1 MQVKEIET
9 KLQKAIALGHLY
21 FKQKLVEKEIEIMH
35 RSDNADIHDELW
47 RATKNQYRWYFC
59 TPWAIMEYLTGGQ
72 YKERQIEP
80 LQGLIKK
87 MLEHERDYELV
98 VHCEFSGA
106 SIQYSGINLMQWGSI
121 SRNEDGRDVILQ
133 YEFTMGPGFERALL
147 EVFGRPK
154 TSVLRDMVECSN
166 NSDYYKRLRYNF
178 FK

>member
-1 MQVKEIET
+1 MRVKEIET

-21 FKQKLVEKEIEIMH
+21 FKQKLTEKEIEIMR

-47 RATKNQYRWYFC
+47 RVTKKQYRWYFC

-80 LQGLIKK
+80 LQRLIEKTI
-87 MLEHERDYELV
+87 EHERYYELV

-106 SIQYSGINLMQWGSI
+106 SIQYSGINFVQWGAV
-121 SRNEDGRDVILQ
+121 SRNKDDRDVILQ
-133 YEFTMGPGFERALL
+133 YEFTLSPGFERALL

-154 TSVLRDMVECSN
+154 MSVLRDMVECRN
-166 NSDYYKRLRYNF
+166 NADYYRRLCNNF